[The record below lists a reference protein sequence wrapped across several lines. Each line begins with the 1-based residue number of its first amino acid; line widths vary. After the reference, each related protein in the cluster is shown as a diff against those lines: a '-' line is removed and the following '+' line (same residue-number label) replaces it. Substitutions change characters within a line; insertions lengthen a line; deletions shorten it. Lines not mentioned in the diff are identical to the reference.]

1 MSLIGIELVEIR
13 IIYYNINLFFVLLFF
28 LGFRRDNLKEKPEY
42 LLKYISN
49 DVYKKVLNNNCD
61 YILDNLVDNRV
72 DVDLNIRYLLSLGV
86 KNIDIVVLE
95 RLDDLLLEHNLFIEK
110 MSYYE
115 KKLTK
120 DIFIDMLENS

>member
-1 MSLIGIELVEIR
+1 M
-13 IIYYNINLFFVLLFF
+13 
-28 LGFRRDNLKEKPEY
+28 KEKPEY